1 MQKLVLK
8 EQLLELELGSGDE
21 WGKLRRFLEKDIPV
35 GPEGKAKQYPRM
47 NDRAFFIAFW
57 KRMLW
62 RAGMWAT
69 QKVLGCGAMCG
80 LVLQQVRGATLS
92 GRVG

>member
-35 GPEGKAKQYPRM
+35 GPEGKAKQYLRM
-47 NDRAFFIAFW
+47 NDKAFFIAF
-57 KRMLW
+57 
-62 RAGMWAT
+62 
-69 QKVLGCGAMCG
+69 
-80 LVLQQVRGATLS
+80 
-92 GRVG
+92 